1 MMDILAQYGIG
12 MGEHEL
18 LAWFRQHIAAAP
30 NSDWAKQYPLPT
42 ESGVQLMTIHKSKG
56 LEFPIV
62 YVLGMGD
69 ASRKS
74 GNKED
79 YGLYLYNAQQ
89 APSALVQ
96 QSIDNQSTGNQRRFS
111 PLQGSATVEDYY
123 TNIET
128 QEGFDEIRRLGYVA
142 FTRAS
147 EQLYVVLRDRS

>member
-1 MMDILAQYGIG
+1 MDLRHVMDILAQYGIG

-18 LAWFRQHIAAAP
+18 LAWFRENIDAAP

-62 YVLGMGD
+62 YVLGMGS

-89 APSALVQ
+89 APNALVQ
-96 QSIDNQSTGNQRRFS
+96 KSSGNQRRFS
-111 PLQGSATVEDYY
+111 PVKDSATTPGYY
-123 TNIET
+123 TDIET
-128 QEGFDEIRRLGYVA
+128 QEDFEEFRRLGYVA
-142 FTRAS
+142 FTLS
-147 EQLYVVLRDRS
+147 LIHI